1 MQLWCLIQYTTA
13 LLTESNQIPVSRFL
27 SRFAETFANLC
38 SLVIIL
44 SGPWP
49 LHQLPDA
56 VSKSICKTHSRSHR
70 TSPLLLQL
78 IWFCCFIWSDLPA
91 EKIKSSRLLMGFLDF
106 LHLLSITTH
115 CIHHCPVQKYKTFP
129 SKPGPLFRDQ
139 KTLWPRPVCREG
151 KALLAVEETAVS
163 WIVSCPARTEGERRT
178 HLTVARVRPSPPTP
192 TTVRGSEEPPNDT
205 QRTSKHRC
213 FRSWIQKKYRRT
225 SSTWPRALLHQDAV
239 HSEGKPCLDVERTLL
254 GGKRPAP
261 PRINTA
267 LHRRPPCRCRL
278 RSPWH
283 R

>member
-13 LLTESNQIPVSRFL
+13 LFTESNQIPVSRFLVL

-56 VSKSICKTHSRSHR
+56 VSKSICKTRSRSHR

-139 KTLWPRPVCREG
+139 KTLWPRPVCSPGKDLAGCWGNRSQLDCQLSGSDWGGEEDSPHSG
-151 KALLAVEETAVS
+151 ESPAKSSDSDDRQRIGGATKAL
-163 WIVSCPARTEGERRT
+163 
-178 HLTVARVRPSPPTP
+178 H
-192 TTVRGSEEPPNDT
+192 DT

-213 FRSWIQKKYRRT
+213 FRSWIQKKSRRT
-225 SSTWPRALLHQDAV
+225 SSTWPRALLPQDAV
-239 HSEGKPCLDVERTLL
+239 DG
-254 GGKRPAP
+254 
-261 PRINTA
+261 
-267 LHRRPPCRCRL
+267 
-278 RSPWH
+278 
-283 R
+283 